1 MTAGRADMKVFSVIK
16 AVVTLAVLA
25 AVGTG
30 GMVAWRQ
37 IFTNRTIE
45 ELLTENA
52 DLKQAI
58 THLSEETQIGYA
70 KVVSQDMRDGRL
82 FTRLMFVETRPNE
95 PLEPVLK
102 KEYEVEGDIAHFDA
116 LIVKFGQE
124 RVMDGREKAL
134 YLWRRIYGEQQ
145 SPETGLAIN
154 EEGQEPARY
163 SDLCEK
169 LSLEDRD
176 LFWTHIWT
184 LSNDPNHLLDLG
196 VQAIYGN
203 AVYHKLQ
210 PGLIYVFKIDNTGS
224 LYPEIIPDL

>member
-1 MTAGRADMKVFSVIK
+1 MKIVSMIKTGVIL
-16 AVVTLAVLA
+16 VVLG

-30 GMVAWRQ
+30 GVVAWQ
-37 IFTNRTIE
+37 HLFTNKTIE
-45 ELLTENA
+45 ALLTENTH
-52 DLKQAI
+52 LKQAL

-70 KVVSQDMRDGRL
+70 KVVSQDVRDGRL

-95 PLEPVLK
+95 PLKPVLK
-102 KEYEVEGDIAHFDA
+102 KEYEVQGDIVHFDA

-134 YLWRRIYGEQQ
+134 YLWRRIYGENQ
-145 SPETGLAIN
+145 SPDEGLAIN
-154 EEGQEPARY
+154 HEGQEPARY

-169 LSLEDRD
+169 LSLKDRN

-184 LSNDPNHLLDLG
+184 LSNDPDHLSELG

-203 AVYHKLQ
+203 VVYHKLE

-224 LYPEIIPDL
+224 LYPEVVPDL

>member
-1 MTAGRADMKVFSVIK
+1 MAGRADMKVFSVIK
-16 AVVTLAVLA
+16 AAVTLAVLA
-25 AVGTG
+25 AAGTG
-30 GMVAWRQ
+30 GMVAWRH
-37 IFTNRTIE
+37 FFVNRTIE
-45 ELLTENA
+45 ELLTENTH
-52 DLKQAI
+52 LKQAI

-70 KVVSQDMRDGRL
+70 KVVSQDTRDGRL
-82 FTRLMFVETRPNE
+82 FTRLVFVETLPND
-95 PLEPVLK
+95 PLTPVLK

-134 YLWRRIYGEQQ
+134 YLWRRIYGEHQP
-145 SPETGLAIN
+145 PESGLTIN
-154 EEGQEPARY
+154 PEGEAPARY
-163 SDLCEK
+163 GDLCQK
-169 LSLEDRD
+169 LSLQDRD

-184 LSNDPNHLLDLG
+184 LSNDPNHLSDLG

-210 PGLIYVFKIDNTGS
+210 PGLIYVFKIDSTGS